1 MDRAE
6 KIDLLRGAQR
16 LAAMSEGRISA
27 DQALKLLIK
36 EGLQSDVGGIDD
48 LRTVDTP
55 VVGNN
60 KKLNSQLLA
69 DMELAEVIGPSEDVF
84 REEVGYDAK
93 GRDEYD
99 PESYRKDYSQKYKR
113 YIGLDGRYDPTA
125 PIFVED
131 DRLRPGESIGNKLR
145 VAPDLAD
152 STLSAK
158 AIADSIRSPGLEL
171 VAIERAKRNTPGEA
185 HRRYRN
191 YMAARQE
198 AAELLGDNLTG
209 RPRMM
214 EVPAREQ
221 FPLATA
227 ADLGIY
233 KATEPAEPFAVT
245 PRSIAEF
252 VKNSTTNLDG
262 ESPTVASGDI
272 LREFRERA
280 LERLT
285 PAERAKMPMRINSQR
300 DLAILEQAVRRQD
313 MIKKIEYDVYKD
325 GKFKGKVPAAQAS
338 LAELASALGFKGL
351 QADQLGY
358 ALGQMAASNQP
369 ARSAKEINA
378 IPMAARL
385 GEEDNM
391 AYANPDR
398 IARGVRGVP
407 GSAQD
412 YPERGSL
419 KSRLAQLDESIAPG
433 VSKQLIGLNREDF
446 DPRKD
451 IRGTEGM
458 IYNNTGQTT
467 PEGIRMEFE
476 RRGYGQRNAD
486 LAIKAQQRADEA
498 ARKIE
503 EQIRLRNSY
512 TPPRM
517 RRAL

>member
-1 MDRAE
+1 MD
-6 KIDLLRGAQR
+6 IDLIKGAEALSAVSGGQ
-16 LAAMSEGRISA
+16 ISA
-27 DQALKLLIK
+27 DQALKLLIQK
-36 EGLQSDVGGIDD
+36 GLQSDVGEIDD

-60 KKLNSQLLA
+60 KKLNRQLLA

-125 PIFVED
+125 PVFVED
-131 DRLRPGESIGNKLR
+131 DQLRPGERIGNKLR

-214 EVPAREQ
+214 EAPAREQ
-221 FPLATA
+221 FPVATA
-227 ADLGIY
+227 ADLGEY
-233 KATEPAEPFAVT
+233 LAQEAAVPVDVKPKSVTEFIKSST
-245 PRSIAEF
+245 
-252 VKNSTTNLDG
+252 KNLKG
-262 ESPTVASGDI
+262 ESPAVASGDI
-272 LREFRERA
+272 LEELRA
-280 LERLT
+280 RAIRKLMIEEALT
-285 PAERAKMPMRINSQR
+285 MPISISSKD
-300 DLAILEQAVRRQD
+300 DLIKLATAVRKADKAKNIR
-313 MIKKIEYDVYKD
+313 YDRFKD
-325 GKFKGKVPAAQAS
+325 GKRVGSVPAAEGS
-338 LAELASALGFKGL
+338 FEDMLSKLGYKGL
-351 QADQLGY
+351 EKDRLGY
-358 ALGQMAASNQP
+358 ALGQMLASSQP
-369 ARSAKEINA
+369 ARSAEA
-378 IPMAARL
+378 IGAVPMSARL
-385 GEEDNM
+385 GSTDNV

-398 IARGVRGVP
+398 IARGVRGEA
-407 GSAQD
+407 GSAND
-412 YPERGSL
+412 YPVRGTL
-419 KSRLAQLDESIAPG
+419 KSRLAQLDESVAPG
-433 VSKQLIGLNREDF
+433 ASDQNIALNREDF
-446 DPRKD
+446 DPRKE
-451 IRGTEGM
+451 ISGTEGM

>member
-1 MDRAE
+1 MD
-6 KIDLLRGAQR
+6 IDLIKGAEALSAISGGQ
-16 LAAMSEGRISA
+16 ISA
-27 DQALKLLIK
+27 DQALKLLIQK
-36 EGLQSDVGGIDD
+36 GLQSDVGEIDD

-60 KKLNSQLLA
+60 KKLNRQLLA

-125 PIFVED
+125 PVFVED
-131 DRLRPGESIGNKLR
+131 DRLRPGERIGNKLV

-191 YMAARQE
+191 YMAARQD
-198 AAELLGDNLTG
+198 AAELLANNLTG

-221 FPLATA
+221 FPVATA

-245 PRSIAEF
+245 PRSIVEF
-252 VKNSTTNLDG
+252 VKNSTTNMEG
-262 ESPTVASGDI
+262 ERPTVASGDI

-280 LERLT
+280 LERLK
-285 PAERAKMPMRINSQR
+285 PVDQAKMPMTISSPR
-300 DLAILEQAVRRQD
+300 DLAILEAAVRRQD
-313 MIKKIEYDVYKD
+313 MIKNIKYDVYED
-325 GKFKGKVPAAQAS
+325 GKFKRKVPAAQAS
-338 LAELASALGFKGL
+338 FAELVSALGFKGL
-351 QADQLGY
+351 QADRLGY

-369 ARSAKEINA
+369 ARSAEAIGA
-378 IPMAARL
+378 IPMEARL
-385 GEEDNM
+385 GEEDNV
-391 AYANPDR
+391 AYANSDR
-398 IARGVRGVP
+398 IARGIRGVP

-419 KSRLAQLDESIAPG
+419 KDRLAQLDESIAPG
-433 VSKQLIGLNREDF
+433 VTKQLIGLNREDF
-446 DPRKD
+446 DPRKE

-467 PEGIRMEFE
+467 PEGIRMELE

-486 LAIKAQQRADEA
+486 LAIKAQQRADKA

>member
-27 DQALKLLIK
+27 DEALKALIR
-36 EGLQSDVGGIDD
+36 EGLSEAEGTI
-48 LRTVDTP
+48 TVDTP
-55 VVGNN
+55 DVGNN
-60 KKLNSQLLA
+60 KKLNRQLLA

-99 PESYRKDYSQKYKR
+99 PESYKKDYSQKYKR
-113 YIGLDGRYDPTA
+113 YIALDGRYDPTN
-125 PIFVED
+125 PIYIEND
-131 DRLRPGESIGNKLR
+131 DLRPGEVIGNKLV

-198 AAELLGDNLTG
+198 AAELLGENMAG

-214 EVPAREQ
+214 EAPAREQ
-221 FPLATA
+221 FPVATA
-227 ADLGIY
+227 ADLGEYI
-233 KATEPAEPFAVT
+233 AVEPASPVVVRPGSVT
-245 PRSIAEF
+245 EFIRS
-252 VKNSTTNLDG
+252 STQNLEG
-262 ESPTVASGDI
+262 ESPTVATGDI
-272 LREFRERA
+272 LEELRA
-280 LERLT
+280 RAIRKINTVDDVLQM
-285 PAERAKMPMRINSQR
+285 PATISSKDDLIKIASALRKIDKAKNIR
-300 DLAILEQAVRRQD
+300 
-313 MIKKIEYDVYKD
+313 YDRFKD
-325 GKFKGKVPAAQAS
+325 GKRVGSVPAAEGTFEDLLS
-338 LAELASALGFKGL
+338 KLGYKGL
-351 QADQLGY
+351 EKDRLGY
-358 ALGQMAASNQP
+358 ALGQMLASSQP
-369 ARSAKEINA
+369 ARSAEA
-378 IPMAARL
+378 IGAVPMAPRL
-385 GEEDNM
+385 GNTDNV
-391 AYANPDR
+391 AYANPDK
-398 IARGVRGVP
+398 IARGIRGVP
-407 GSAQD
+407 GSAEN
-412 YPERGSL
+412 YPERGTL
-419 KSRLAQLDESIAPG
+419 KNRLAQLDERIAPG
-433 VSKQLIGLNREDF
+433 VTKQLIGLNKEDF
-446 DPRKD
+446 DPGKQ

-498 ARKIE
+498 AKMIE
-503 EQIRLRNSY
+503 EQIRMRNSY

>member
-1 MDRAE
+1 MD
-6 KIDLLRGAQR
+6 IDLIKGAEA
-16 LAAMSEGRISA
+16 LSA
-27 DQALKLLIK
+27 VSGGQVSPDQALKLLIQK
-36 EGLQSDVGGIDD
+36 GLRSEVGEIDD

-60 KKLNSQLLA
+60 KKLNQQLLA

-125 PIFVED
+125 PVFVED
-131 DRLRPGESIGNKLR
+131 DRLRPGERIGNKLV

-198 AAELLGDNLTG
+198 AAELLRDNLTG

-221 FPLATA
+221 FPVATA
-227 ADLGIY
+227 ADLGQYI
-233 KATEPAEPFAVT
+233 AVEPATPVAVRPGSVT
-245 PRSIAEF
+245 EFIRS
-252 VKNSTTNLDG
+252 STQNLKG
-262 ESPTVASGDI
+262 KSPSVATGDI
-272 LREFRERA
+272 LEELRA
-280 LERLT
+280 
-285 PAERAKMPMRINSQR
+285 RA
-300 DLAILEQAVRRQD
+300 
-313 MIKKIEYDVYKD
+313 IKKINTIDDVLQMPVSISSKDDLIKLASAIRKIDKANNIRYDRFKD
-325 GKFKGKVPAAQAS
+325 NKRVGSVPAAEGTFEDLLS
-338 LAELASALGFKGL
+338 GLGYKGL
-351 QADQLGY
+351 EKDRLGY
-358 ALGQMAASNQP
+358 ALGQMLASSQP
-369 ARSAKEINA
+369 ARSAKA
-378 IPMAARL
+378 IGAVPMAPRL
-385 GEEDNM
+385 GNTDNV
-391 AYANPDR
+391 AYANTDK
-398 IARGVRGVP
+398 IARGIRGVP

-419 KSRLAQLDESIAPG
+419 KNRLAQLDESIAPG
-433 VSKQLIGLNREDF
+433 VTKQLIGLNREDF
-446 DPRKD
+446 DPRKE